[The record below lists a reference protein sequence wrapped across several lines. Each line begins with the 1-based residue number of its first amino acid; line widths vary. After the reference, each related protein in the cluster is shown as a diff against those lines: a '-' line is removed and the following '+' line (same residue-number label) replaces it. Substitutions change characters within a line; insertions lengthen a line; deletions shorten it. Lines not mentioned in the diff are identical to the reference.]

1 MAVPPRNPTAQLCP
15 RDSGGS
21 DRQQTATAD
30 ADARLERTT
39 SARLS
44 EALGLSANE
53 LAAYRDAKRQKP

>member
-1 MAVPPRNPTAQLCP
+1 MAAPPRNPTAQLCP

-30 ADARLERTT
+30 ARLERTT
-39 SARLS
+39 SVRLS

-53 LAAYRDAKRQKP
+53 LAAYRDAKRRKP

>member
-1 MAVPPRNPTAQLCP
+1 MAIPPRNATAQLCP
-15 RDSGGS
+15 PASGGS
-21 DRQQTATAD
+21 DRQQTTT

-39 SARLS
+39 SVRLS

>member
-39 SARLS
+39 SVSLS
-44 EALGLSANE
+44 EALGLSA
-53 LAAYRDAKRQKP
+53 K

>member
-1 MAVPPRNPTAQLCP
+1 MAAPPRNPTAQLCP

-30 ADARLERTT
+30 ARLERTT
-39 SARLS
+39 SVRLS

-53 LAAYRDAKRQKP
+53 LAA